1 MSKGELMLDE
11 NVSHMLATP
20 TEYSMWFQEG
30 AANLSRCS
38 SWKWALAG
46 GGALP
51 KMTVRDFKNLALPFL
66 QLYDFYGLVE
76 ATIAIIK
83 DDLTAEKFI
92 KNPFADAQLQKAK
105 WDHLYETGDQGY
117 LSEDGAFYYEGR
129 IDGDT
134 QIKLR
139 GIRIELGEIETA
151 IIEMASGAIS
161 QAVVAVHGEAES
173 KFPSRLCALFG
184 AERPR

>member
-1 MSKGELMLDE
+1 MLDE

-51 KMTVRDFKNLALPFL
+51 KMTVRDFKKLALPFL

-83 DDLTAEKFI
+83 GEICYNEVDLEQAL
-92 KNPFADAQLQKAK
+92 P
-105 WDHLYETGDQGY
+105 TGCMLLNY
-117 LSEDGAFYYEGR
+117 SVY
-129 IDGDT
+129 I
-134 QIKLR
+134 
-139 GIRIELGEIETA
+139 LGEN
-151 IIEMASGAIS
+151 
-161 QAVVAVHGEAES
+161 
-173 KFPSRLCALFG
+173 
-184 AERPR
+184 